1 MRGFRRTAMQSEYDI
16 GLTRVIFRE
25 ERARM
30 SQRLLHEKNTDKGE
44 KTDMKM
50 FAKKL
55 TALLLIGI
63 LTMSLT
69 ACRKSYTKGEVDGN
83 TYTNKWAEVQVTLPS
98 GYKMLDVSDLNYSG
112 SMSKFDI
119 GCAFKADDKTAPI
132 CYVLTLEGEQDLA
145 AIGQEFADEF
155 GGTGG
160 AMNVKQGKTTYQV
173 SINKLNYSIAD
184 ASYDVY
190 HISVGTGDL
199 YCALHDVEGTGVIVI
214 YVITLSGGTTE
225 DEVFDMFTKM

>member
-1 MRGFRRTAMQSEYDI
+1 
-16 GLTRVIFRE
+16 
-25 ERARM
+25 
-30 SQRLLHEKNTDKGE
+30 
-44 KTDMKM
+44 MKM